1 MASGIASK
9 DLAAL
14 VGREAA
20 ARIDAEVRP
29 ALIWTAD
36 ASELMWASASS
47 ASFFGQTDSGGNL
60 SFSPAN
66 PGLARLKA
74 LARDLKAATP
84 SRSDLRFFVRGR
96 LESVATT
103 LLPFTTCDGAA
114 ALLTVFGDGPEINLP
129 AIPRN
134 PVDAPPAKPGP
145 ATEAMTAADLPEA
158 VVAQPGEP
166 APAPVPPPST
176 RPVRFVFLT
185 DGDGHLVTLSQ
196 SFRQA
201 TGHDGAPLIGQS
213 LVDVLADIDPA
224 RAAEVARAM
233 FARQTWSGIALDWP
247 SPDGSAARQVEL
259 SAMPV
264 FGADRQVTGYN
275 GFGIS
280 RARLMSSVAA
290 VAPVAAAV
298 AAAAAPVA
306 AVLPADAAAVAPAA
320 VEVTQAAEAATDAEP
335 DDEDEE
341 DEEAPEPE
349 EAAGTVP
356 ASTPEVAETQ
366 ASAEAD
372 DEDSETAEP
381 ADEAPAAEAPE
392 PVSAPEA
399 TAAAAAPATPEETRH
414 APEPAATT
422 GPARQDNVP
431 PPEPTVVPLRTVRG
445 HVAASLGEPN
455 IVPLKP
461 AGGAEQSLSPSER
474 NAFREI
480 ARALGARLEEDR
492 PAEQPAAAVLP
503 VVGDAAR
510 TTPAQTAADEQAN
523 KVAAAQAEISKA
535 LAAAHARKATDS
547 DAAAAPAPSPAALGD
562 ILVERIPVGVLVFR
576 GDKTI
581 YMNRPLLDLL
591 GYVDVAE
598 FEALRGLDKL
608 FRGRAAPSF
617 SNGEYDTITIMG
629 RDGETLPADA
639 HLQAIDWNGQHATLV
654 TFRRALDAEH
664 GPRVRSLD
672 VELKA
677 RQAELAEARAMLD
690 TATDGVISL
699 DENGR
704 ILALNKSA
712 EALFGYDQNEL
723 TGERLTLLLAP
734 ESHAAALDYIDGLK
748 NGGVASVLNDGREVI
763 GRERK
768 GGRIPLFM
776 TIGRISDT
784 SKLAAVVRDLTA
796 WKRAES
802 ELTEARRAAERNSA
816 LKSDFLAK
824 VSHEIRTPMNAIIG
838 FAEVMRD
845 ERLGPIGT
853 ERYKDYLKDIHTS
866 GTHVISLVNDLL
878 DLSKIEAG
886 RMELNFASV
895 DLNAIVSSCLGIM
908 QPQANRDRVL
918 MRSQLSA
925 KLPPVVADERSIRQI
940 VLNLLS
946 NASKFTEAGG
956 QVIISTVL
964 SEQGEAIIRV
974 RDTGVGMTEPEV
986 QAAMEPF
993 RQLSNARGRGGTG
1006 LGLPLTKALVE
1017 ANRASF
1023 SIKSKVREGT
1033 LVEIV
1038 FPPTRVLAE

>member
-1 MASGIASK
+1 MAAEIRETE
-9 DLAAL
+9 LAAL
-14 VGREAA
+14 IGSAA
-20 ARIDAEVRP
+20 AACVARDARP
-29 ALIWTAD
+29 IVLWSEDAATVFW
-36 ASELMWASASS
+36 ASEASIAI
-47 ASFFGQTDSGGNL
+47 FGQANQTAGL
-60 SFSPAN
+60 SLSAAN
-66 PGLARLKA
+66 PGLARLRS
-74 LARDLKAATP
+74 LARELDAGATQATT
-84 SRSDLRFFVRGR
+84 LRFFVKGR
-96 LESVATT
+96 LEN
-103 LLPFTTCDGAA
+103 LPTQILAVPLAGGGSG
-114 ALLTVFGDGPEINLP
+114 LITVFGAGEPFVLP
-129 AIPRN
+129 
-134 PVDAPPAKPGP
+134 DEPPA
-145 ATEAMTAADLPEA
+145 TIEAHT
-158 VVAQPGEP
+158 P
-166 APAPVPPPST
+166 APAPANASEAPPAPVAIAST
-176 RPVRFVFLT
+176 TADARPVRFVFLT
-185 DGDGHLVTLSQ
+185 DSEGRLIRLSP
-196 SFRQA
+196 SFTQA
-201 TGHDGAPLIGQS
+201 TGQDGAAYIGQS
-213 LVDVLADIDPA
+213 LVDVLAESDPA
-224 RAAEVARAM
+224 RAAEVARAL
-233 FARQTWSGIALDWP
+233 FAGETWSGVTIDWP
-247 SPDGSAARQVEL
+247 HGSSDTRHSVEL

-264 FGADRQVTGYN
+264 FDAARALSGYN
-275 GFGIS
+275 GFGLG
-280 RARLMSSVAA
+280 RRRL
-290 VAPVAAAV
+290 AP
-298 AAAAAPVA
+298 
-306 AVLPADAAAVAPAA
+306 
-320 VEVTQAAEAATDAEP
+320 T
-335 DDEDEE
+335 
-341 DEEAPEPE
+341 
-349 EAAGTVP
+349 
-356 ASTPEVAETQ
+356 
-366 ASAEAD
+366 
-372 DEDSETAEP
+372 
-381 ADEAPAAEAPE
+381 
-392 PVSAPEA
+392 
-399 TAAAAAPATPEETRH
+399 AAAPATPAADPQPAQPTPVAVAAPPANPPAPQAVEVQ
-414 APEPAATT
+414 PEPAPHPAAPVALAPEDA
-422 GPARQDNVP
+422 GPAPRPAAAPPRQDNVP

-445 HVAASLGEPN
+445 HVGASLGEPKV
-455 IVPLKP
+455 VPLKTVTP
-461 AGGAEQSLSPSER
+461 ASGDTALSPSER

-480 ARALGARLEEDR
+480 ARQLGARLEDDVV
-492 PAEQPAAAVLP
+492 PAAPSAPATAEPLP
-503 VVGDAAR
+503 VLAS
-510 TTPAQTAADEQAN
+510 TPPADQEHAN
-523 KVAAAQAEISKA
+523 KVAVAQAEISKA
-535 LAAAHARKATDS
+535 LAAAHARMEEKSGPVAG
-547 DAAAAPAPSPAALGD
+547 LGD
-562 ILVERIPVGVLVFR
+562 ALVERIPVGVLVFR

-654 TFRRALDAEH
+654 TFRRAIDAEH

-699 DENGR
+699 DEGGR

-723 TGERLTLLLAP
+723 AGERLTLLLAP

-776 TIGRISDT
+776 TIGRISET

-796 WKRAES
+796 WKRAET

-866 GTHVISLVNDLL
+866 GQHVISLVNDLL

-886 RMELNFASV
+886 RMELNFGSV
-895 DLNAIVSSCLGIM
+895 DLNAIVASCLGIM
-908 QPQANRDRVL
+908 QPQANRDRVI

-940 VLNLLS
+940 ILNLLS
-946 NASKFTEAGG
+946 NASKFTEPGG
-956 QVIISTVL
+956 QVIVSTML

-974 RDTGVGMTEPEV
+974 RDTGVGMTEQDI

-1023 SIKSKVREGT
+1023 VIKSKVREGT
-1033 LVEIV
+1033 LVEIT
-1038 FPPTRVLAE
+1038 FPATRVLAE